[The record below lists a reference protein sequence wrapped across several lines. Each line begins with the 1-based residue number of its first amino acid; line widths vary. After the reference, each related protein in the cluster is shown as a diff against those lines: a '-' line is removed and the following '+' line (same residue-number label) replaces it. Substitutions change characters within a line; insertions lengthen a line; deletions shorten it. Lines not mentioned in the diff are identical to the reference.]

1 MSLFGKSA
9 PSAVV
14 GLDIGTE
21 LIKAAEAKLTK
32 DGIRITGLGVMPT
45 PPGVID
51 NSMIIDPKALGAA
64 IKQLLRDSG
73 IKTKHVVSSIT
84 GQTSVVVRIIE
95 VPRMT
100 PGELAETM
108 KWEVERHVPFAPTEI
123 QMDFAPIEKPNT
135 PPDAQNMEVLL
146 AVAQQDSVNGLV
158 QAILAAGLEP
168 IAIDVQALAVSRPL
182 IDAVEGPK
190 PYITAIANIGA
201 STTDVGVFEG
211 SLLAF
216 PGPPLPIA
224 GINFTR
230 AISEELG
237 ISMEEAEQ
245 LKKEYAE
252 VDMTVMQGGNAND
265 GNDDANLDFANAAP
279 AAMDSSY
286 YAPAADSAPNASE
299 PTSYGTSLQQADS
312 DFSPFDIGTPE
323 VPPLQ
328 PEEKKLD
335 ISGDD
340 VFDLGGQQET
350 TDFKPVFD
358 LEEPEI
364 QPAVPAPA
372 STSFDFDIEDP
383 QTAPVQPAQPAD
395 SQFAAPAAEPD
406 LVPAPAAPAGD
417 VRFKV
422 IKAIT
427 PVLIELATEIRRSI
441 DYYTSRYQTR
451 PEHLYLCG
459 GTAKIHKLDQF
470 LANELGIPV
479 VIADPTANLTMQ
491 CPKYT
496 PDYLSEVSSLFPVSI
511 GLAIREMLE

>member
-32 DGIRITGLGVMPT
+32 DGIRITGLGVAPT

-51 NSMIIDPKALGAA
+51 NSMITDPKALGAA

-100 PGELAETM
+100 AGELAETM

-158 QAILAAGLEP
+158 QAIFAAGLEP

-182 IDAVEGPK
+182 IDVVEGTK
-190 PYITAIANIGA
+190 PYVTAIANIGA
-201 STTDVGVFEG
+201 NTTDVGVFEG

-224 GINFTR
+224 GVNFTR
-230 AISEELG
+230 VISEALG
-237 ISMEEAEQ
+237 VSIEEAEQ

-252 VDMTVMQGGNAND
+252 VDMSVIQG
-265 GNDDANLDFANAAP
+265 DDAGNGGDDGSFDFSNAAP
-279 AAMDSSY
+279 APLNSSY
-286 YAPAADSAPNASE
+286 DAPEADSAPSTPE
-299 PTSYGTSLQQADS
+299 PTSYDTSIPQADS
-312 DFSPFDIGTPE
+312 DFSPFDLGAQG
-323 VPPLQ
+323 VPPPQ
-328 PEEKKLD
+328 PEAQKFD
-335 ISGDD
+335 ISGED

-350 TDFKPVFD
+350 TNFKPVFD
-358 LEEPEI
+358 LEEPE
-364 QPAVPAPA
+364 AEAPA
-372 STSFDFDIEDP
+372 STSFDLDIEDS
-383 QTAPVQPAQPAD
+383 QAASDQPAQPMSDQPVASVSD
-395 SQFAAPAAEPD
+395 TDPAF
-406 LVPAPAAPAGD
+406 VPPAPAGD
-417 VRFKV
+417 VRWQV

-427 PVLIELATEIRRSI
+427 PVLIELATEIRHSI
-441 DYYTSRYQTR
+441 DYYTTRYQTR
-451 PEHLYLCG
+451 PEQLYLCG
-459 GTAKIHKLDQF
+459 GTARIHKLDQF
-470 LANELGIPV
+470 LENELGIPV
-479 VIADPTANLTMQ
+479 LIADPTANLVVQ
-491 CPKYT
+491 CPSYA
-496 PDYLSEVSSLFPVSI
+496 PDYLSEVSPLFPVSI
-511 GLAIREMLE
+511 GLAIREMLG

>member
-21 LIKAAEAKLTK
+21 LIKVAEAKLAK

-51 NSMIIDPKALGAA
+51 NSMIIDPKALGVA

-84 GQTSVVVRIIE
+84 GQSSVVVRIIE

-146 AVAQQDSVNGLV
+146 AVAQQDSINNLV
-158 QAILAAGLEP
+158 ATLFAAGLEP
-168 IAIDVQALAVSRPL
+168 IAVDVQPLAVSRPL
-182 IDAVEGPK
+182 IDAAQGSQ
-190 PYITAIANIGA
+190 PYVTVIANIGA

-211 SLLAF
+211 GLLAF

-224 GINFTR
+224 GVNFTR
-230 AISEELG
+230 AISEALG
-237 ISMEEAEQ
+237 VSMEEAEQ

-252 VDMTVMQGGNAND
+252 VDMSAIHGGNVNSAGD
-265 GNDDANLDFANAAP
+265 GSNFDFANDAP
-279 AAMDSSY
+279 APMDSPF
-286 YAPAADSAPNASE
+286 YAPEASDSAPDVSE
-299 PTSYGTSLQQADS
+299 PASYDTALQQADS
-312 DFSPFDIGTPE
+312 DFSPFDFGAQE
-323 VPPLQ
+323 APPPQ
-328 PEEKKLD
+328 AEEQKLD
-335 ISGDD
+335 ISGED

-358 LEEPEI
+358 LEEPETES
-364 QPAVPAPA
+364 VAPA
-372 STSFDFDIEDP
+372 STSFEFDIEDEQP
-383 QTAPVQPAQPAD
+383 ALVQPVPLSTD
-395 SQFAAPAAEPD
+395 QFTPVMEPD
-406 LVPAPAAPAGD
+406 FVPAPPVPSGD
-417 VRFKV
+417 MRWKV
-422 IKAIT
+422 INAIT

-441 DYYTSRYQTR
+441 DYYTTRYQTR
-451 PEHLYLCG
+451 PEQVYLCG
-459 GTAKIHKLDQF
+459 GTARIHKLDQF

-479 VIADPTANLTMQ
+479 LIADPTANLAVQ
-491 CPKYT
+491 CPSYT
-496 PDYLSEVSSLFPVSI
+496 PDYLREVSPLFPVSI
-511 GLAIREMLE
+511 GLAIREMLG